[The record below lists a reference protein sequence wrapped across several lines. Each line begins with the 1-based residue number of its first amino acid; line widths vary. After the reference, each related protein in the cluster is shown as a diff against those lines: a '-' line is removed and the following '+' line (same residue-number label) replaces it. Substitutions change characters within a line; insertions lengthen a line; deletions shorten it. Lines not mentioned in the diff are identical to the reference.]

1 MLSNNVNS
9 QAMLI
14 HHHEKTGQVDVTSHR
29 VIELKG
35 GRGFTLGAGRAFNQK
50 DKQVLLDL
58 LIGEEPKMEFLPTNL
73 LVRSRGCLVW
83 HIGPQVIDVPFSS
96 GQITAPIPGLIFVA
110 TEGRSLRCFAYA
122 GNKRPEP
129 QTQLFY
135 APLGNVYESG
145 DFCSGNVSLP
155 SQILIENI
163 PTWERFVLE
172 STNTHNGSVAPIK
185 GAVGFED
192 MVTFYRNLA
201 ASKAKRFPA
210 NKLVPARLNG
220 DKATL
225 ESVLRSTYQ

>member
-14 HHHEKTGQVDVTSHR
+14 HHHEKTGQVDVTSHS
-29 VIELKG
+29 VIELNG
-35 GRGFTLGAGRAFNQK
+35 GKGFTLGAGRAFNQN

-135 APLGNVYESG
+135 APLGNVYPEMA
-145 DFCSGNVSLP
+145 SLEDDTTK
-155 SQILIENI
+155 SC
-163 PTWERFVLE
+163 
-172 STNTHNGSVAPIK
+172 SVA
-185 GAVGFED
+185 
-192 MVTFYRNLA
+192 
-201 ASKAKRFPA
+201 
-210 NKLVPARLNG
+210 
-220 DKATL
+220 
-225 ESVLRSTYQ
+225 ESLRSQDCLINRAISTAGMSIVWEILRHGETSKHWVILNLETGEQATFPF